1 MTSPEQTKAIYR
13 LRAKLMTGLEGGT
26 TLNLTSGAIHRTI
39 STCATGMMN
48 WHGVVI
54 GAGDGLVPAIMLE
67 HGATSSSG
75 VEFNSFPGGGPQL
88 ASKRMVKAAGDQP
101 CKIEWD
107 KDVLELKDLEELVE
121 QHNGPIVAY
130 GFDDS
135 IPPEARCHWY
145 DLLEENLQVQKVA
158 TTWHHGLDLDD
169 LLPSFA
175 QIAKFRVAMEG
186 GNCSRT
192 MLVLERT

>member
-1 MTSPEQTKAIYR
+1 MASPEQTRSIYR
-13 LRAKLMTGLEGGT
+13 LRDKLMTASEGGM

-39 STCATGMMN
+39 STCAIGLAN

-67 HGATSSSG
+67 HGAASSSG

-88 ASKRMVKAAGDQP
+88 ASKRMVEAAGGQP
-101 CKIEWD
+101 CKVLWGT
-107 KDVLELKDLEELVE
+107 DVLEVTHLQELVDN
-121 QHNGPIVAY
+121 HLGPIVAY

-145 DLLEENLQVQKVA
+145 DLLENNGQVQKVA
-158 TTWHHGLDLDD
+158 TTWHHALDLQE
-169 LLPSFA
+169 LLPSFV
-175 QIAKFRVAMEG
+175 QVEKFRVGMEG

-192 MLVLERT
+192 MLLLER